1 MIIDELKTTTQP
13 LNFLLDNMPEIINA
27 SDASQLDTR
36 NVLEPANPH
45 HHDVVLLQVEA
56 LARHVGDRFLAAGQ
70 PDQNALPVGRVWL
83 LGLLDDWT
91 NDDGLGKSDVVPER
105 VFVGSEQKIFLFALK
120 DDITY
125 KHYRCI
131 NLRRYQFFGLT
142 APFL

>member
-45 HHDVVLLQVEA
+45 HHDVVLLQVVA
-56 LARHVGDRFLAAGQ
+56 FAWHVGDRFLAAGQ

-83 LGLLDDWT
+83 LGLLDDRT

-105 VFVGSEQKIFLFALK
+105 VFVGSVRKIFLIALK
-120 DDITY
+120 DDINY
-125 KHYRCI
+125 KHYLCME
-131 NLRRYQFFGLT
+131 LV
-142 APFL
+142 